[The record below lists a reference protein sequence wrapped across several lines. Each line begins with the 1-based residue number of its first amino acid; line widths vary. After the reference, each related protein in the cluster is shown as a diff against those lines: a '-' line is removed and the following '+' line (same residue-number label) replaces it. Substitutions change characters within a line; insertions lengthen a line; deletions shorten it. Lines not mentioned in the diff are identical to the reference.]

1 VLGDQ
6 VRTRERIMPMGL
18 PSAIETTTPD
28 PDIEVRG
35 GLTFKPIRAA
45 VAFSVLMFGML
56 AGANIAALVMPPVD
70 GAATY
75 LLHLPPSPWQT
86 R

>member
-28 PDIEVRG
+28 PD
-35 GLTFKPIRAA
+35 
-45 VAFSVLMFGML
+45 AFSVLMFGML